1 MTPNGSQLLRVDQ
14 TGPMVQEAPPV
25 VSTLLVDRQDILDV
39 SKHLAQ
45 YQQLLISAPKFEIA

>member
-1 MTPNGSQLLRVDQ
+1 MTPNGSQLLRVDP

-45 YQQLLISAPKFEIA
+45 YQQLLKSAPKFEIA